1 MNRLACGKRSAPR
14 AFPGRQR
21 SAMHRASDELI
32 SNFSFESQYGPIPL
46 NGEGV
51 GKFFGAVVCEEHHGS
66 HSRFTCRSARRNW
79 NSLGARRFGAHS
91 RRGKGM
97 SRRRASLLQRCPFRR
112 IPGGILPA
120 GAPCTCQLRLPHS
133 SAGPRTLKRGSLKLN
148 RQSRSGSL
156 VKHDLSGK
164 PVSTFRDHALVAAD
178 RAFRRLDST
187 PPP

>member
-51 GKFFGAVVCEEHHGS
+51 AKFFGAVVCEEHHGS
-66 HSRFTCRSARRNW
+66 HFRFTCRSARRNW
-79 NSLGARRFGAHS
+79 NSLGARQFGAHS

-120 GAPCTCQLRLPHS
+120 GASQS
-133 SAGPRTLKRGSLKLN
+133 
-148 RQSRSGSL
+148 RQSRLPLGPARPRS
-156 VKHDLSGK
+156 VKHDPERWIGL
-164 PVSTFRDHALVAAD
+164 FRKDHAQTKAGAG
-178 RAFRRLDST
+178 RPIR
-187 PPP
+187 